1 MLTLLFS
8 TYVRTLVPRTSFAHA
23 TASTTVSCL
32 PFLSDALLLLLLL
45 RSHMYV
51 LEAEVVVVKK
61 TSCSLNL
68 KAVFLRPPASY
79 EVLRRPQTFS
89 MKLHEFC
96 LTT

>member
-1 MLTLLFS
+1 MSSIRKYQVLTLLFS
-8 TYVRTLVPRTSFAHA
+8 TYVLRTLVPRTSFAHA

-32 PFLSDALLLLLLL
+32 PFLSDALLLLLL

-61 TSCSLNL
+61 TCCSLNL

-79 EVLRRPQTFS
+79 EVSGGL
-89 MKLHEFC
+89 KHLV
-96 LTT
+96 